1 MPSAKP
7 LRPTPT
13 QTATGRGGNDRTLQ
27 GQQHLSANAQAWR
40 RLARE
45 GYGRT
50 AEQVR
55 ASQPAPLQRELDTP
69 SHR

>member
-1 MPSAKP
+1 MHSAKP
-7 LRPTPT
+7 QRPTPT
-13 QTATGRGGNDRTLQ
+13 QPTPVCNGAERLPHG
-27 GQQHLSANAQAWR
+27 QHLSANAQAWR
-40 RLARE
+40 RLARD

-55 ASQPAPLQRELDTP
+55 ASQPAPLQRDIDTP

>member
-7 LRPTPT
+7 QRSPLAQTDPGCSASERT
-13 QTATGRGGNDRTLQ
+13 QQ
-27 GQQHLSANAQAWR
+27 GQRLSANAQAWR

-55 ASQPAPLQRELDTP
+55 ATQPAPLQREIDTP
-69 SHR
+69 STR

>member
-7 LRPTPT
+7 PRSLPVQTDPGCSAGECT
-13 QTATGRGGNDRTLQ
+13 QQAQR
-27 GQQHLSANAQAWR
+27 LSANAQAWR

-55 ASQPAPLQRELDTP
+55 ATQPAPLQREIDTP
-69 SHR
+69 STR

>member
-7 LRPTPT
+7 LRPTPA
-13 QTATGRGGNDRTLQ
+13 QTDPGHGGSERSPQD
-27 GQQHLSANAQAWR
+27 QHLSANAQAWR

-55 ASQPAPLQRELDTP
+55 ASQPAPLQRDLDTP

>member
-7 LRPTPT
+7 LRPTPA
-13 QTATGRGGNDRTLQ
+13 QTEPGCGGGERTPQ
-27 GQQHLSANAQAWR
+27 GQRLSANAQAWR

-55 ASQPAPLQRELDTP
+55 ASQPAPLQRELDSP
-69 SHR
+69 SQR